1 MHLLFYLKTKKK
13 KIYYTIIIFSE
24 RRTKIKS

>member
-1 MHLLFYLKTKKK
+1 LKTKKSW
-13 KIYYTIIIFSE
+13 IITCT